1 MDPTK
6 SKSASLAKPATR
18 KGRKPA
24 GIEVSEVL
32 GVATSLLADK
42 SNPANPSNCVEAS
55 PSQFCVLAPAI
66 SDEPRDAGWA
76 PRRGPQ
82 PVSSGEAIRRGTHLR
97 LRVAGSPG
105 DLLNGYDLETAKRW
119 EAQATADLPDPI
131 HSIGGELVPAD
142 TDRHSGSMRNTVADP
157 SYITA
162 DASRSRVDLAFE
174 AGVLETGLDAA
185 ETIEAR
191 NSLEK
196 MMAHQMAAQHSSI
209 MRLSAQLNRCI
220 ERMEAGQHHDETRER
235 ANVQGTRLAGAI
247 ARMSG
252 SYQSGMTTMQRLR
265 SGGTQRVIVQ
275 HVTVSEGGQA
285 VVAGQVETGS
295 PAPRGRSRRRE
306 GSASK

>member
-1 MDPTK
+1 MTCKKSETVSHLAAIGPTQIC
-6 SKSASLAKPATR
+6 AVPEA
-18 KGRKPA
+18 
-24 GIEVSEVL
+24 E
-32 GVATSLLADK
+32 
-42 SNPANPSNCVEAS
+42 PSPPDS
-55 PSQFCVLAPAI
+55 
-66 SDEPRDAGWA
+66 GWA

-82 PVSSGEAIRRGTHLR
+82 PLSSGEAIRRATHLR
-97 LRVAGSPG
+97 AKVAASPD
-105 DLLNGYDLETAKRW
+105 DLLNQCDLETAKRW
-119 EAQATADLPDPI
+119 EGRALADLPDPV

-142 TDRHSGSMRNTVADP
+142 TDHRHGGSMRNTVADP

-162 DASRSRVDLAFE
+162 DASKSRLDLAFD

-209 MRLSAQLNRCI
+209 MKLAAQLNRCI
-220 ERMEAGQHHDETRER
+220 ERMEAGRHNDEARER
-235 ANVQGTRLAGAI
+235 ANIQGTRLAGAI

-252 SYQSGMTTMQRLR
+252 AYQSGMTTMQRLR

-285 VVAGQVETGS
+285 VVAGQLETGG
-295 PAPRGRSRRRE
+295 PALGGRSRRRR

>member
-24 GIEVSEVL
+24 RIEVSEVL
-32 GVATSLLADK
+32 GVATSLLADT
-42 SNPANPSNCVEAS
+42 SNPAHLSNCVEAS

-82 PVSSGEAIRRGTHLR
+82 PVSSGEAIRRATHLR
-97 LRVAGSPG
+97 AKVAASPG
-105 DLLNGYDLETAKRW
+105 DLLNPCDLETPSRW
-119 EAQATADLPDPI
+119 EGRAFADLPDAI
-131 HSIGGELVPAD
+131 QSIGGELVPAD
-142 TDRHSGSMRNTVADP
+142 TDSMRNTVADP

-162 DASRSRVDLAFE
+162 DASKSRLDLAFD

-196 MMAHQMAAQHSSI
+196 MMAHQMAA
-209 MRLSAQLNRCI
+209 
-220 ERMEAGQHHDETRER
+220 
-235 ANVQGTRLAGAI
+235 
-247 ARMSG
+247 
-252 SYQSGMTTMQRLR
+252 
-265 SGGTQRVIVQ
+265 
-275 HVTVSEGGQA
+275 
-285 VVAGQVETGS
+285 
-295 PAPRGRSRRRE
+295 RRR
-306 GSASK
+306 GSTSK